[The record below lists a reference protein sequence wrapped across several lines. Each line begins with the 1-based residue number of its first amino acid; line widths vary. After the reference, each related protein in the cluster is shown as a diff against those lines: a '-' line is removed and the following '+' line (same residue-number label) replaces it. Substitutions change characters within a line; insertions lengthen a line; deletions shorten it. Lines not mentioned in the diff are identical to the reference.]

1 MLAVGCL
8 APVLLMIG
16 GALLGGE
23 VGGTSGSIW
32 GCLAGL
38 VLGLAVPAIM
48 LGALFSARRKD

>member
-16 GALLGGE
+16 GALLGGQ

-38 VLGLAVPAIM
+38 TLGLIVPAIM
-48 LGALFSARRKD
+48 LGALFSARRKS